1 MKSMNCSRI
10 SMANDLNRRT
20 MLVATTAVAIAA
32 TLPGGSFAL
41 TTIEARQLIHRLVG
55 EINQII
61 NSGGTETR
69 MLQEF
74 EGIFLRYGNTKIIA
88 RRILGADARTL
99 SPAQF
104 DTFSDAFG
112 VYIARKYGRRFR
124 EFVGG
129 EIVVNHAVAVKNWHE
144 VRTTT
149 HLRGRPPMQVDFLV
163 REAGGRNLFFD
174 MVIEGVS
181 LTRIEQEEIG
191 SMLDARGRDI
201 SRLSRDLRQP

>member
-1 MKSMNCSRI
+1 MVNDPSRR
-10 SMANDLNRRT
+10 A
-20 MLVATTAVAIAA
+20 MLAATTAAA
-32 TLPGGSFAL
+32 FAAALPGSAYAL
-41 TTIEARQLIHRLVG
+41 TTVEARQLIHRLVN
-55 EINQII
+55 EINLII
-61 NSGGTETR
+61 NSGIAESR

-74 EGIFLRYGNTKIIA
+74 EGVFLRYGNTKIIA
-88 RRILGADARTL
+88 RRILGADARGL
-99 SPAQF
+99 NQAQF
-104 DTFSDAFG
+104 DTFADAFG
-112 VYIARKYGRRFR
+112 VYVARKYGRRFR

-129 EIVVNHAVAVKNWHE
+129 EIIVNHAVAVKSWHE